1 MQACVLINSTRLH
14 FRNSKWQWMR
24 LLLSKSEMKSRND
37 VEQTR
42 GTRQLIQS
50 GLTRLQSQQPHQLL
64 CPKMDENI
72 SKTEQNKTETKQL
85 ERRDFVDWH
94 RLVLAWCRQDVLSLW
109 DQWVEETST
118 SLCCS
123 QWHYELL
130 SDIWVSFFRLQPC
143 STIAQSPLH
152 LVIFLSSGCNW

>member
-1 MQACVLINSTRLH
+1 MCVCVLINSTRLH

-42 GTRQLIQS
+42 GKRQLIQS
-50 GLTRLQSQQPHQLL
+50 GLTRLQSEPPHQLQ
-64 CPKMDENI
+64 CPKSQDGWERIKNR
-72 SKTEQNKTETKQL
+72 NKTETKQL

-94 RLVLAWCRQDVLSLW
+94 CLVLAWCRQDVLSLW

-118 SLCCS
+118 SLRCS

-130 SDIWVSFFRLQPC
+130 SDIWVSLFRAAALFYNC
-143 STIAQSPLH
+143 STP
-152 LVIFLSSGCNW
+152 LVIFLSSDCNW